1 MKVGL
6 LGCVNNVSQHI
17 DKIKVW
23 SKSFG
28 EVSKGSINLVL
39 VNPQPHEISLLKD
52 MGITTFPYYTKGTE
66 TINNMRLQFQW
77 QTLDELDLDYVLVTD
92 VFDVMFQ
99 DNPFIKIWGNDIIV
113 GTEGITHNEEPWNMS
128 VLQQSYPDKVEK
140 LRHELIVC
148 SGVIGGRKD
157 KIIKLLKDMDKLT
170 MGKGG
175 HDIRD
180 QAALNI
186 ILYQP
191 LSFKSWENKSYNIK
205 VLSPKDGWVLH
216 CAVGGP
222 TQFYEAWGFK
232 NKMKERF
239 GEARNEGGI
248 IVNGD
253 WQIFDIVHQFNRIE
267 EWNKELTTRY
277 I

>member
-6 LGCVNNVSQHI
+6 LGCVNNVTQHI

-28 EVSKGSINLVL
+28 EVCGGSINLVV
-39 VNPQPHEISLLKD
+39 VNPQPHEIGLLGE
-52 MGITTFPYYTKGTE
+52 MGINAFPYHTQGNE

-77 QTLDELDLDYVLVTD
+77 QTLEELPLDYVLVTD

-99 DNPFIKIWGNDIIV
+99 DDPFKKIWGNDIIV

-128 VLQQSYPDKVEK
+128 VLQQSYPHKVEE
-140 LRHELIVC
+140 LRNELIVC

-157 KIIKLLKDMDKLT
+157 KIIELLKDMDKLT

-186 ILYQP
+186 LLYEDT
-191 LSFKSWENKSYNIK
+191 SRIK

-232 NKMKERF
+232 SKMKERF
-239 GEARNEGGI
+239 GESENVGGV
-248 IVNGD
+248 IVNAD
-253 WQIFDIVHQFNRIE
+253 MEIFDIVHQFNRIE
-267 EWNKELTTRY
+267 EWNKDLTTRY

>member
-6 LGCVNNVSQHI
+6 LGCVNNVTQNI
-17 DKIKVW
+17 KKIGVW

-28 EVSKGSINLVL
+28 EVSNGSINLVV
-39 VNPQPHEISLLKD
+39 VNPQPHELALLNE
-52 MGITTFPYYTKGTE
+52 MGITTFPFHTQGTD

-77 QTLDELDLDYVLVTD
+77 QTLSDLPLDYVLVTD

-99 DNPFIKIWGNDIIV
+99 DDPFLKIWGKDIIV
-113 GTEGITHNEEPWNMS
+113 GTEGLTHNEEPWNIS
-128 VLQQSYPDKVEK
+128 VLQQSYPHKVEE
-140 LRHELIVC
+140 LRDELIVC

-157 KIIKLLKDMDKLT
+157 KMIQLLKDMDKLT

-186 ILYQP
+186 LLY
-191 LSFKSWENKSYNIK
+191 EGNHNIN
-205 VLSPKDGWVLH
+205 VLSPKNAWVLH

-222 TQFYEAWGFK
+222 TEFYDKWGFRQ
-232 NKMKERF
+232 KMKERF
-239 GEARNEGGI
+239 GEARNEGGV
-248 IVNGD
+248 IVNAD
-253 WQIFDIVHQFNRIE
+253 WEMFDIVHQFNRIE
-267 EWNKELTTRY
+267 EWEKDLTTRY
-277 I
+277 LG